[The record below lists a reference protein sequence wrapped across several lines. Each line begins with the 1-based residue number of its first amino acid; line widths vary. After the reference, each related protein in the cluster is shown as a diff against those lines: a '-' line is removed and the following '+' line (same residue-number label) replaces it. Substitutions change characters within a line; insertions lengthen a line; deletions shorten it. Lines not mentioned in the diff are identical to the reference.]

1 MLVLPFQTISKTES
15 QSITGFSVS
24 GMPKSILFVFG
35 FLGFVALSSAYHSN
49 LYGHTMANWV
59 FPMILLAVIPF
70 GYRIR
75 VGLSL
80 DKKILLRQYA
90 LFGIVIRE
98 KVTLS
103 EGFKG
108 FYLVPTGA
116 VDKQFYWVVG
126 CEENDISLHYC
137 KLKAKEVPIL
147 EHRLSCMLGY

>member
-1 MLVLPFQTISKTES
+1 MLVLPFQTIRKTEF
-15 QSITGFSVS
+15 QSIIGFSVS

-49 LYGHTMANWV
+49 LYGYTMANWV
-59 FPMILLAVIPF
+59 LPMILLAVLPF

-90 LFGIVIRE
+90 LFGIVFRE
-98 KVTLS
+98 KITLS

-108 FYLVPTGA
+108 FSFVPTGA
-116 VDKQFYWVVG
+116 VEKQFYWVVG

-137 KLKAKEVPIL
+137 KLKPKEVSML

>member
-1 MLVLPFQTISKTES
+1 MLVLPFQTIRKTKF
-15 QSITGFSVS
+15 QSIIGFSVS
-24 GMPKSILFVFG
+24 GIPKSILCVFG

-49 LYGHTMANWV
+49 LYGYTMANWV
-59 FPMILLAVIPF
+59 FPLILLSAIPF

-80 DKKILLRQYA
+80 DKKILLRQHA

-98 KVTLS
+98 KMTLS

-108 FYLVPTGA
+108 FSLVPTGA

-126 CEENDISLHYC
+126 GEENDISLHYC
-137 KLKAKEVPIL
+137 KLKAKEVPTL